1 MTARPLRWIPD
12 PGSARILA
20 AYART
25 REPLR
30 DVLRR
35 ALHHLAIVDG
45 ILDPRGHIRRGG
57 RRP

>member
-1 MTARPLRWIPD
+1 MTARPVRWIPD

-35 ALHHLAIVDG
+35 ALRHLATADG
-45 ILDPRGHIRRGG
+45 ILDPRGQVRREG
-57 RRP
+57 RQP